1 MIVDIN
7 DLSCMAEVISIFL
20 VFCFIFLCNIE
31 VILILIFCFD
41 NNIFS
46 DFFDDLFQGI
56 ILIENFGN
64 NGGWLVI
71 YLNGG

>member
-46 DFFDDLFQGI
+46 DFFDDLF
-56 ILIENFGN
+56 
-64 NGGWLVI
+64 
-71 YLNGG
+71 